1 MATKALHIT
10 SEGECLPLFLDEDTA
25 HIAINEIVGGW
36 FDSVNEGNLGIVG
49 YINDEGLLIG
59 LPMNAVAS
67 ALFGRPLAGDCVV
80 IGALNEQGEYDGEN
94 HDVPAFV
101 WSEHFANLVKTVRTD
116 GEYANWLTD
125 WASDDDNFAPKVIG
139 LTDEQMDNYFANGE
153 LPNE

>member
-1 MATKALHIT
+1 MTTKALHIT
-10 SEGECLPLFLDEDTA
+10 SEGQCLPLLLDEDTA
-25 HIAINEIVGGW
+25 HLAINEVVGGW
-36 FDSVNEGNLGIVG
+36 FDSVSENGLGIVG

-94 HDVPAFV
+94 HDVPDFV
-101 WSEHFANLVKTVRTD
+101 WSEQFAKVAQAVLADT
-116 GEYANWLTD
+116 EYSQVLNE

-139 LTDEQMDNYFANGE
+139 MDDEQMDNYFATGE
-153 LPNE
+153 LPNG

>member
-10 SEGECLPLFLDEDTA
+10 SEGQCLPLFLDEDTA
-25 HIAINEIVGGW
+25 HIAINQVVGGW
-36 FDSVNEGNLGIVG
+36 FDSVSEQDFGLVG

-80 IGALNEQGEYDGEN
+80 IGGLNEQGEYDGEN
-94 HDVPAFV
+94 HDVPDFV
-101 WSEHFANLVKTVRTD
+101 WSNEFAQIVQGVLAD
-116 GEYANWLTD
+116 SDYSQMLID

-139 LTDEQMDNYFANGE
+139 LTDEQMDTYFTTGE

>member
-36 FDSVNEGNLGIVG
+36 FDSVNEGNLNIVG

-101 WSEHFANLVKTVRTD
+101 WSEQFANLVKTVRTD

-125 WASDDDNFAPKVIG
+125 WASDDENFAAKVIG
-139 LTDEQMDNYFANGE
+139 MTDEQMDNYFANGE